1 MVFKCDEKECSFLSQ
16 QKNYTENGGKKQ
28 SSILNKHK
36 DISMIGDAHHTPFH
50 MVRSTP
56 LGVETADR

>member
-16 QKNYTENGGKKQ
+16 QKNYTENGGK

>member
-1 MVFKCDEKECSFLSQ
+1 MAVKAII
-16 QKNYTENGGKKQ
+16 Q

-36 DISMIGDAHHTPFH
+36 DISMIGDARHTPFH

>member
-1 MVFKCDEKECSFLSQ
+1 MA
-16 QKNYTENGGKKQ
+16 GKKQIIQ